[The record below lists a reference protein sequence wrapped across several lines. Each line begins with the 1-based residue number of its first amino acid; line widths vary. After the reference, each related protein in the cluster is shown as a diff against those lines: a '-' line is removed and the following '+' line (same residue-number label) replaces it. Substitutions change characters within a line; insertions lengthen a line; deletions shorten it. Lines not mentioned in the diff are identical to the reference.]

1 MVESALRIPHIT
13 SIEITHS
20 DRRNL
25 RRVPQRAAG
34 IVMQRI
40 HQLRT
45 IVDNMFNTVRIA
57 DFGRG
62 YVEECCE
69 VSFSN
74 VQYGPYVTEDG
85 SVGLRKK

>member
-1 MVESALRIPHIT
+1 MVESELLIPHIT
-13 SIEITHS
+13 SIEIAYS

-25 RRVPQRAAG
+25 RRVPQRSVG
-34 IVMQRI
+34 IIMQKI
-40 HQLRT
+40 HQLRM
-45 IVDNMFNTVRIA
+45 IADNIFNTVRIA
-57 DFGRG
+57 DFSRG

-74 VQYGPYVTEDG
+74 VKYGPYVTDDG